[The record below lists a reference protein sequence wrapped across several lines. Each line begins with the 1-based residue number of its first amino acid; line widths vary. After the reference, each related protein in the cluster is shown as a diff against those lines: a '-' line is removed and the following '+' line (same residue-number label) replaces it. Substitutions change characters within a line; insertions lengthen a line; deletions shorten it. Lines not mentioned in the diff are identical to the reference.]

1 MRKVF
6 ILKGRTVWF
15 SLLLIVSLIGGYY
28 VYHSIGKTESTLSIG
43 DAKKEFTIITTEYKS
58 KTEDGKIIEVYRWDP
73 GTIVVE
79 KGDQVTL
86 HFYGVQGLFHPFEIK
101 GLDVKGE
108 VKKGR
113 VTSVSFVAD
122 KEGTFE
128 IVCTAHSDIEHKGPM
143 IGYLIV
149 D

>member
-1 MRKVF
+1 MRFF
-6 ILKGRTVWF
+6 ILRGRTIGL
-15 SLLLIVSLIGGYY
+15 SLLFILGLVGGYF
-28 VYHSIGKTESTLSIG
+28 VYQSAGGSIATSGTG
-43 DAKKEFTIITTEYKS
+43 AKKEFTIITTEYKS
-58 KTEDGKIIEVYRWDP
+58 KTEDGKMIEAYRWDP

-79 KGDQVTL
+79 KGDHVVL

-101 GLDVKGE
+101 GFNVKGD

-113 VTSVSFVAD
+113 VTTVSFTAD
-122 KEGTFE
+122 KEGTYE
-128 IVCTAHSDIEHKGPM
+128 IVCTAHMDMDHEGPM

>member
-1 MRKVF
+1 MRF
-6 ILKGRTVWF
+6 LILRGRTIWLC
-15 SLLLIVSLIGGYY
+15 LLLIIGLAGGYL
-28 VYHSIGKTESTLSIG
+28 VYQTAGKTVTTSNTSG
-43 DAKKEFTIITTEYKS
+43 AKKEFTIITTEYKS

-79 KGDQVTL
+79 KGDQVVL

-101 GLDVKGE
+101 GLNVKGE

-113 VTSVSFVAD
+113 VTTVSFTAD
-122 KEGTFE
+122 REGMYE
-128 IVCTAHSDIEHKGPM
+128 IICTAHMDMEHEGPM